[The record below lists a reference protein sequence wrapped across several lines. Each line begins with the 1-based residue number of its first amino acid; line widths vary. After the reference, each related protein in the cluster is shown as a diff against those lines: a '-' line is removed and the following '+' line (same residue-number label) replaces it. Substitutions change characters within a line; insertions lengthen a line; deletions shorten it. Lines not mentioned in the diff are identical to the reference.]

1 MELAYFIAAKTKI
14 LDAQPSKYPYRIDG
28 FDVMG
33 HENNIN
39 IEAASALEVFLRD
52 KRDRFFL
59 LIDETQK
66 HWSQQFIGANHENCI
81 TGL

>member
-28 FDVMG
+28 FDVMD

-39 IEAASALEVFLRD
+39 IEATSALEVFLLD
-52 KRDRFFL
+52 KRDRSFL
-59 LIDETQK
+59 HIDEAQK
-66 HWSQQFIGANHENCI
+66 H
-81 TGL
+81 